1 MVNQKVCSRACSR
14 LLWRVGTIMP
24 TDDIKQDDNR
34 TVLEVMSA
42 NIVEPLFAAPKQ
54 TIQATTRTFEYVGS
68 RSKSHLNAV
77 KQMSLSLLDVKERDK
92 TCGQ

>member
-1 MVNQKVCSRACSR
+1 MVNQKFVRGLAAGCFGIHAYF
-14 LLWRVGTIMP
+14 
-24 TDDIKQDDNR
+24 KEDDNR
-34 TVLEVMSA
+34 TVLELMSA

-54 TIQATTRTFEYVGS
+54 TIQATTRTLEYVGS